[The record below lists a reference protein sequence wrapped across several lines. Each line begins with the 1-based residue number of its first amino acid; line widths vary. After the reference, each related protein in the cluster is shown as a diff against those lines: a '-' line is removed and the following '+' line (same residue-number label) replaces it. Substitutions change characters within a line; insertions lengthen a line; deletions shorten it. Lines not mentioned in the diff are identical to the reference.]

1 MARYDLVV
9 IGSGPA
15 GEKGASQAA
24 YFGKKVALVEK
35 AKVLGGAAANA
46 GTLSSKTLRETAL
59 YLSGFRQR
67 GLYGVEMTLD
77 HRVSVKDL
85 LFRERVVKDQERD
98 RVGWNLDRHGVEVV
112 RGAARFLDANRV
124 QVHAPEG
131 DRVLEADKV
140 LIATGS
146 SPFRPPVF
154 PFEHPRVH
162 DSDELVD
169 LAAIPK
175 RMAVVGGGVIGCEY
189 ACMFQALGVQV
200 TLVEGK
206 EKLLTFLDTEIADAL
221 TARMKAMGIALQK
234 PDSVAKCEVGEGDAP
249 IRLTLKSGGTLEV
262 DQVLVAAGRTGNTAS
277 LGLEAVGLKP
287 NGRGC
292 LEVNEHFQTAVP
304 TIYAAGDVI
313 GFPAL
318 ASTSMEQARIA
329 VVHAFDLKYK
339 TALAPVLPFGIYTIP
354 EVSMA
359 GATEQEL
366 QEKKVPYVAGRTSYG
381 MNARGQIIGDQ
392 TGLLKLLF
400 EPEHMKLLGVHLIG
414 EQATELIHIGLTA
427 LLAGGTADLF
437 IQTCF
442 NYPTLSETYKYAT
455 YDALGARAKAGK

>member
-1 MARYDLVV
+1 VARYDLVV

-15 GEKGASQAA
+15 GEKGATQAA

-35 AKVLGGAAANA
+35 AKVLGGAAANS
-46 GTLSSKTLRETAL
+46 GTISSKTLRETAL

-67 GLYGVEMTLD
+67 GLFGVEVTLN
-77 HRVSVKDL
+77 RSVTVKDL
-85 LFRERVVKDQERD
+85 LFRERVVKDHERD
-98 RVGWNLDRHGVEVV
+98 RVAWNLERHGVEVV
-112 RGAARFLDANRV
+112 RGQARFLDAGRV
-124 QVHAPEG
+124 AVQALEG
-131 DRVLEADKV
+131 ERVLEADRV

-146 SPFRPPVF
+146 SPFRPPTF
-154 PFEHPRVH
+154 DFQHPRIH
-162 DSDELVD
+162 DSDELVNLD
-169 LAAIPK
+169 AIPQ

-206 EKLLTFLDTEIADAL
+206 ERLLTFLDTEIADAL
-221 TARMKAMGIALQK
+221 VARMQAMGVRFQK
-234 PDSVAKCEVGEGDAP
+234 PDQVVRCDAGEGP
-249 IRLTLKSGGTLEV
+249 ITLSLKSGAALEV
-262 DQVLVAAGRTGNTAS
+262 DQVLVAAGRNGNTAT
-277 LGLEAVGLKP
+277 LGLEAVRLKP
-287 NGRGC
+287 NPRGC

-304 TIYAAGDVI
+304 SLYAAGDVI

-339 TALAPVLPFGIYTIP
+339 TALAPVLPFGIFTIP

-366 QEKKVPYVAGRTSYG
+366 QEKKVPYVAGRTSFG
-381 MNARGQIIGDQ
+381 MNARGLIIGD
-392 TGLLKLLF
+392 GSGMLKLLF
-400 EPEHMKLLGVHLIG
+400 EPEQMKLLGVHVIG
-414 EQATELIHIGLTA
+414 EQATELVHIGLTA

-442 NYPTLSETYKYAT
+442 NYPTLSETYKYAA
-455 YDALGARAKAGK
+455 YDALGARAKASGK

>member
-1 MARYDLVV
+1 
-9 IGSGPA
+9 
-15 GEKGASQAA
+15 
-24 YFGKKVALVEK
+24 
-35 AKVLGGAAANA
+35 
-46 GTLSSKTLRETAL
+46 
-59 YLSGFRQR
+59 
-67 GLYGVEMTLD
+67 
-77 HRVSVKDL
+77 
-85 LFRERVVKDQERD
+85 
-98 RVGWNLDRHGVEVV
+98 
-112 RGAARFLDANRV
+112 
-124 QVHAPEG
+124 
-131 DRVLEADKV
+131 VLETDRV

-146 SPFRPPVF
+146 TPFRPPVF
-154 PFEHPRVH
+154 PFGHPRIH

-169 LAAIPK
+169 LEVIPR

-206 EKLLTFLDTEIADAL
+206 ERLLTFLDTEIADAL
-221 TARMKAMGIALQK
+221 TSRMQDMGVVLQK
-234 PDSVAKCEVGEGDAP
+234 PDSVVKCEAGEGP
-249 IRLTLKSGGTLEV
+249 IQLSLKSGGTVEV
-262 DQVLVAAGRTGNTAS
+262 DQVLVAAGRSGSTAA
-277 LGLEAVGLKP
+277 LGLDAVGLKANP
-287 NGRGC
+287 RGC

-339 TALAPVLPFGIYTIP
+339 TSLAPVLPFGIYTIP

-392 TGLLKLLF
+392 RGLLKLLF
-400 EPEHMKLLGVHLIG
+400 EPEQMKLLGVHVIG

-442 NYPTLSETYKYAT
+442 NYPTLSEMYKYAT
-455 YDALGARAKAGK
+455 YDALGARAKAASR